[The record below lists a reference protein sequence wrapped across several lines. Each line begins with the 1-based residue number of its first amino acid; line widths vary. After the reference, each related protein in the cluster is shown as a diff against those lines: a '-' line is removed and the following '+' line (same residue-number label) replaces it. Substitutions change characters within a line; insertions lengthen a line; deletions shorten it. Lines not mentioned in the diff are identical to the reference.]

1 MEFEWDAGKSRRN
14 YEKHGIRFEDA
25 SLIFNGIVVTAVD
38 IRHDYGEERRI
49 SIGAIGDIIVIVVVH
64 TDRNG
69 KIRII
74 SARRANRKERSSY
87 HEFCKNIKKKN
98 R

>member
-1 MEFEWDAGKSRRN
+1 M
-14 YEKHGIRFEDA
+14 KHGIRFEDA
-25 SLIFNGIVVTAVD
+25 SLIFSGIVLTAVD
-38 IRHDYGEERRI
+38 KRHDYGEERRI

-64 TDRNG
+64 TNRSG

-74 SARRANRKERSSY
+74 SARRANKKERSSY